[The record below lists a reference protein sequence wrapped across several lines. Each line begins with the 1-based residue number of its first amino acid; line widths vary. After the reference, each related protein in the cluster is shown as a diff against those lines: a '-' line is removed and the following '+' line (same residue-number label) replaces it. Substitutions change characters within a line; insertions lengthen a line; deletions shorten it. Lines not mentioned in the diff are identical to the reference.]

1 MASAAHM
8 TDVKPQ
14 LELDMGPPP
23 SDEDLMRAFQGGGEH
38 AFAVLV
44 ERYGA
49 KVLNYA
55 WRLIDDHA
63 LAQDLAQQAFL
74 AVYTRKATFDPA
86 RRFSAWL
93 YRIVGNLCRMEWRR
107 RRRKVAPLDGS
118 SVAAGDPAALAA
130 ETVADPSPSP
140 AEEAGRRDLERR
152 VRRAVGELPEK
163 LRIVFVLSFY
173 ERLSYKQ
180 IAEVLGCAVG
190 TVGSR
195 KHLAVQRLAGNLSAV
210 GAELY
215 GNVKA

>member
-1 MASAAHM
+1 MASGTH
-8 TDVKPQ
+8 TRDVKPQ

-49 KVLNYA
+49 KVVNYA

-63 LAQDLAQQAFL
+63 LAQDVAQQAFL
-74 AVYTRKATFDPA
+74 AVYTRKATFDTA

-107 RRRKVAPLDGS
+107 RRRKVAPLDAS

-190 TVGSR
+190 TVASR
-195 KHLAVQRLAGNLSAV
+195 KHLAVQRLAGSLSAV

-215 GNVKA
+215 GDVKA

>member
-1 MASAAHM
+1 MASAAH
-8 TDVKPQ
+8 TTGVKPQ

-23 SDEDLMRAFQGGGEH
+23 SDEELMRAFQGGGKH
-38 AFAVLV
+38 AFAVLM
-44 ERYGA
+44 ERYGE

-55 WRLIDDHA
+55 WRLTDDYA

-74 AVYTRKATFDPA
+74 AVYVHKRTFDTE
-86 RRFSAWL
+86 RRFSPWL

-130 ETVADPSPSP
+130 DTVADPSPSP

-152 VRRAVGELPEK
+152 VHRAVGELPEK
-163 LRIVFVLSFY
+163 LRMVFVLSFY

-180 IAEVLGCAVG
+180 IGEVLGCAVG
-190 TVGSR
+190 TVASR
-195 KHLAVQRLAGNLSAV
+195 KHLAVQRLAQSLSAV
-210 GAELY
+210 GAELF
-215 GNVKA
+215 GDTKA